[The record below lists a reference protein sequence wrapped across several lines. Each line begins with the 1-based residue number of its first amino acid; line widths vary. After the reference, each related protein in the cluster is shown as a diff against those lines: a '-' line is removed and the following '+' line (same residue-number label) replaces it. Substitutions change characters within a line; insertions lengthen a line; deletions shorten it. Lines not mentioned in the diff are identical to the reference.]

1 MFPMIATPAEL
12 RAAKV
17 IAEQVRASLGVAPV
31 EIGTMIEVPA
41 AVIMADELARE
52 VDFFSIGTNDL
63 TQYVLAMDR
72 GNASLAKEAQGTHP
86 AVLRMIAK
94 TVEAAARYGKKVG
107 VCGGLAGEPVGAAI
121 LIGLG
126 VTELSMAI
134 PSIPAVKAAI
144 RTLSLAEAQALAQRA
159 LACDST
165 ESVLA
170 IYEGR
175 RLA

>member
-1 MFPMIATPAEL
+1 
-12 RAAKV
+12 
-17 IAEQVRASLGVAPV
+17 
-31 EIGTMIEVPA
+31 
-41 AVIMADELARE
+41 
-52 VDFFSIGTNDL
+52 
-63 TQYVLAMDR
+63 
-72 GNASLAKEAQGTHP
+72 
-86 AVLRMIAK
+86 
-94 TVEAAARYGKKVG
+94 
-107 VCGGLAGEPVGAAI
+107 
-121 LIGLG
+121 
-126 VTELSMAI
+126 MAI

>member
-1 MFPMIATPAEL
+1 MVEVPSAVVMAAEL
-12 RAAKV
+12 A
-17 IAEQVRASLGVAPV
+17 Q
-31 EIGTMIEVPA
+31 
-41 AVIMADELARE
+41 E

-86 AVLRMIAK
+86 AILRMIAK

>member
-1 MFPMIATPAEL
+1 
-12 RAAKV
+12 
-17 IAEQVRASLGVAPV
+17 
-31 EIGTMIEVPA
+31 
-41 AVIMADELARE
+41 
-52 VDFFSIGTNDL
+52 
-63 TQYVLAMDR
+63 MDR